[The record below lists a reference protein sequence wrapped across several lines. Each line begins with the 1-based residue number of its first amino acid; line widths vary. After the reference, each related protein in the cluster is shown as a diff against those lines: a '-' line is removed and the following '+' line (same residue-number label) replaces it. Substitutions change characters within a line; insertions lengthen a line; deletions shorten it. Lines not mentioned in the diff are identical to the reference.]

1 MKTRLLFCFITTI
14 LFVTKISA
22 QDIHASHIHAAPL
35 LYNPAMTGIYN
46 ADFRLIANYRSQWGS
61 VGTDYRTCYASAE
74 MKTRKL
80 FRSTSAMGF
89 GLEVF
94 SDSAGDLDYSQ
105 KGAQLS
111 VSGIKMLDRKGR
123 KLFSGAVKAGYV
135 MNSFDPT
142 KIIAFDEESAIT
154 KGDAFA
160 RTGYF
165 DLSAGLAWAHMLD
178 SEKHSYYLGV
188 SASHV
193 NMPEISYN
201 LAENNAVGNE
211 LYRKFIIHGG
221 GDFALTRKIA
231 IQPSF
236 IFMDQGPNREIT
248 VGTFLGY
255 NPNGRTLRKTKKG
268 KIFSMQIGGWLRAY
282 VDGDNVKG
290 VDAVVVAAKANI
302 AQTAITFSF
311 DMNIS
316 TLAVATSGRGGPEI
330 SIIQLLSTKKPIN
343 QSIKCPAFL

>member
-1 MKTRLLFCFITTI
+1 MRSLLLFCFIATS

-46 ADFRLIANYRSQWGS
+46 ADVRLIANYRSQWAS
-61 VGTDYRTCYASAE
+61 IGTDYRTCYASAE
-74 MKTRKL
+74 MKTRQL
-80 FRSTSAMGF
+80 AGSSALGF

-111 VSGIKMLDRKGR
+111 ISGIKMLDRQSR
-123 KLFSGAVKAGYV
+123 KMFSGAIKAGYV
-135 MNSFDPT
+135 MDSFDPT
-142 KIIAFDEESAIT
+142 KIIAFDEETAIT
-154 KGDAFA
+154 SGDAFSK
-160 RTGYF
+160 TGYF

-178 SEKHSYYLGV
+178 SEKHSYYIGV

-193 NMPEISYN
+193 NTPEISFD
-201 LAENNAVGNE
+201 LAQNDAVGNE

-221 GDFALTRKIA
+221 GDFSLSRKLSIK
-231 IQPSF
+231 PSF

-248 VGTFLGY
+248 VGSFIGY
-255 NPNGRTLRKTKKG
+255 SRQDRFTRRGRIDNK
-268 KIFSMQIGGWLRAY
+268 FSLEVGGWLRAY

-290 VDAVVVAAKANI
+290 MDAVVLAVKANI
-302 AQTAITFSF
+302 KQTSITFSF

-316 TLAVATSGRGGPEI
+316 SLAIATSGKGGPEI
-330 SIIQLLSTKKPIN
+330 SIIQLLSVKKPAD
-343 QSIKCPAFL
+343 QRIKCPSFY